1 MPTHYGSKTMAGNS
15 KAMPKK
21 KKANGKKNG
30 TKGTHKMP
38 DGTIMSGRTHSKDSK
53 VVKKAPKKNGKANHG
68 GLTAAQKKLPKKL
81 QEAIMKSKKKK

>member
-30 TKGTHKMP
+30 SKGTHKMP
-38 DGTIMSGRTHSKDSK
+38 DGTIMTGKTHSKDSK
-53 VVKKAPKKNGKANHG
+53 VVKKAPKKKANGNG
-68 GLTAAQKKLPKKL
+68 GLTAAQKKL

>member
-1 MPTHYGSKTMAGNS
+1 MAGNS

-38 DGTIMSGRTHSKDSK
+38 DGTIMSGKTHSKDSK
-53 VVKKAPKKNGKANHG
+53 VVKKKKNGNG